1 MLIDDFAT
9 AVKTVLAF
17 FWSEDNWDNL
27 VVPVVAVQKQGLKAA
42 EEWLKWFLRR
52 PSRRNSTIFVNIRV
66 SLLALRV
73 KPHLHQMCTAVI
85 VAAFFEALGL
95 DLDTLNMDKA
105 IELLAN
111 DSLFLSS
118 RGRQACLDALS
129 ELFMSFGA
137 ADLVKHPDGPM
148 GPRVVS
154 ATLGHFALVV
164 TNVRNAL
171 ESAAGTRSSARSGAI
186 GDRHFPLWVTDVR
199 RLVRTQAADAEAHD
213 GLVLVAGS
221 NPARSLPQ
229 F

>member
-1 MLIDDFAT
+1 
-9 AVKTVLAF
+9 
-17 FWSEDNWDNL
+17 
-27 VVPVVAVQKQGLKAA
+27 
-42 EEWLKWFLRR
+42 
-52 PSRRNSTIFVNIRV
+52 
-66 SLLALRV
+66 V
-73 KPHLHQMCTAVI
+73 KPHLHQMCTDVV
-85 VAAFFEALGL
+85 VAAFSGALGF
-95 DLDTLNMDKA
+95 DLDTLNIEMA

-137 ADLVKHPDGPM
+137 ADLVKQPDGPM
-148 GPRVVS
+148 GPRVVN

-186 GDRHFPLWVTDVR
+186 GDGHFPLWVADVR

-213 GLVLVAGS
+213 GLVLVDGS

-229 F
+229 FYFWAIPWVSSVPSARPVLSVWVKHCMRFGCVMSVLALTFPAQVAMPAPRSYWKAFFFLH